1 VAETSVTPASG
12 PPKTLDELH
21 EYLRAAVQLE
31 LSVIPPYLC
40 GLYSMHADSN
50 LESSL
55 ILRSVVTE
63 EMLHLTLAANVLMAV
78 GGDPP
83 KLASHDLAPRY
94 PLLLVIEEGLPP
106 PEQFVVHL
114 LPFSPAAVES
124 YLRIENP
131 AHPRTA
137 MPELRGREPT
147 PTHTARLGF
156 ATVGAFYEAVEKGLR
171 DLTESLGE
179 KAVFS
184 GDRRLQ
190 VEPPYYYAGGGSVAP
205 VHHLAGALAAL
216 EEIVDQGEGEL
227 DAPYD
232 ADGDLAHYY
241 RFLEIARDRRYKESD
256 PPDDPTG
263 APLGVDY
270 AAVYPMRPDPK
281 TSDYPSAELRAASDA
296 CNRTYSE
303 LLRIV
308 DGAFATIDQHAKGDA
323 LIAAVGK
330 MLELRNA
337 AGVLLRNPIQD
348 GSEEHA
354 GPTFELAPDA

>member
-1 VAETSVTPASG
+1 VAEAGVTPASG

-40 GLYSMHADSN
+40 GLYTMHADSN

-83 KLASHDLAPRY
+83 RLASRELAPEY

-106 PEQFVVHL
+106 PERFVVHL
-114 LPFSPAAVES
+114 LPFSPPAVETF
-124 YLRIENP
+124 LKIENP
-131 AHPRTA
+131 AHPPSA
-137 MPELRGREPT
+137 MPELAATEAM
-147 PTHTARLGF
+147 PTHVARLGF
-156 ATVGAFYEAVEKGLR
+156 ATVGAFYAAVEQGLC

-179 KAVFS
+179 QAVFS
-184 GDRRLQ
+184 GDPRFQ
-190 VEPPYYYAGGGSVAP
+190 VEPAYYYAGGGSVAP
-205 VHHLAGALAAL
+205 VRHLEGALAAL
-216 EEIVDQGEGEL
+216 EEIVDQGEGDL

-232 ADGDLAHYY
+232 EDGDLAHYY
-241 RFLEIARDRRYKESD
+241 RFLEIARDRRYTESD

-270 AAVYPMRPDPK
+270 EAVYPMRADPK

-296 CNRTYSE
+296 CNRTYTE
-303 LLRIV
+303 LLRVV
-308 DGAFATIDQHAKGDA
+308 DGAFATTDQDAKGDA

-337 AGVLLRNPIQD
+337 AGVLVRNPIPD
-348 GSEEHA
+348 GSGEHA
-354 GPTFELAPDA
+354 GPTFELVPDD